1 MKWKF
6 LLLLFCFS
14 SLSENTE
21 EIEVRGFQKRVISEM
36 DAKIVWN
43 QTLPLI
49 KDEVSDIKYKT
60 FIQPIVPV
68 FANDDMILLT
78 VPDEFSKEQ
87 VTPIIP
93 LIKNSSSRIR
103 LQHWNWYISS
113 LPIPY
118 RSARRHL
125 LPN

>member
-6 LLLLFCFS
+6 LLLLFYFS
-14 SLSENTE
+14 SLSENTK
-21 EIEVRGFQKRVISEM
+21 EIEVRGFRKRDISEM

-43 QTLPLI
+43 QTLSLI

-78 VPDEFSKEQ
+78 VPDEFSK
-87 VTPIIP
+87 
-93 LIKNSSSRIR
+93 
-103 LQHWNWYISS
+103 
-113 LPIPY
+113 
-118 RSARRHL
+118 
-125 LPN
+125 

>member
-1 MKWKF
+1 
-6 LLLLFCFS
+6 
-14 SLSENTE
+14 
-21 EIEVRGFQKRVISEM
+21 M

-43 QTLPLI
+43 QTLSLI

-87 VTPIIP
+87 VTPMIP
-93 LIKNSSSRIR
+93 LIKNCIETAIHKELDVKLELPDSASALELVHQLSSDSVPVSPETSSSQ
-103 LQHWNWYISS
+103 L
-113 LPIPY
+113 
-118 RSARRHL
+118 
-125 LPN
+125 